1 MAKHHRSY
9 KGEMIDFDLMT
20 RQNQDQLA
28 IGNASMNARGDIIG
42 PGGKVVQTLEQRIA
56 QTKTMAGDP
65 NTAYAPNVKGAV
77 KMVSIKDNVDQ
88 MTSSASKMKEMADSM
103 DITSTPKEAVKQAE
117 SDEPKKEE
125 SNKRKVVDKD
135 D

>member
-1 MAKHHRSY
+1 
-9 KGEMIDFDLMT
+9 
-20 RQNQDQLA
+20 
-28 IGNASMNARGDIIG
+28 
-42 PGGKVVQTLEQRIA
+42 
-56 QTKTMAGDP
+56 
-65 NTAYAPNVKGAV
+65 
-77 KMVSIKDNVDQ
+77 
-88 MTSSASKMKEMADSM
+88 MKEMADSM